1 MDDPIWIEPELV
13 TAIHTSQLAT
23 HGGADGV
30 RDPGLLA
37 SALARPRHRFA
48 YEDPTPDVPALAASY
63 AFGIAKNH
71 AFVDGNKRTAFVV
84 CALFLERNGYQLTVD
99 ADERYRAML
108 ALAAGEWDEPTFAD
122 WLAKSTRRV
131 G

>member
-1 MDDPIWIEPELV
+1 MDDPIWIEPDV
-13 TAIHTSQLAT
+13 ATTVHTQQLAV

-37 SALARPRHRFA
+37 SAMARPRHRFA
-48 YEDPTPDVPALAASY
+48 YEDPTPDIPALAASY

-84 CALFLERNGYQLTVD
+84 CALFLERNGYQLTAT
-99 ADERYRAML
+99 ADERYTAIL
-108 ALAAGEWDEPTFAD
+108 ALASSEWDEPAFAT
-122 WLAKSTRRV
+122 WLSDHARRSA
-131 G
+131 